1 MTTKSTETEPLAAP
15 APPSRRRNPT
25 ESKRRI
31 LDAAER
37 AFALRGYE
45 GARLRDIAQDAGV
58 HHALLHH
65 YYGDK
70 RGLFREVV
78 QRALTKVSTT
88 GFAQLSATD
97 DLNAATRSLVMGLV
111 DFFSSHRDLLHIIEG
126 AFRERGSEAQ
136 QLAASALREFIAPL
150 LMRIRRR
157 ISDAQAHHFV
167 RDDLDGEVMLVLGAG
182 DAVRDSPRDHRGARD
197 ATADGGAAG
206 SAQGAAVAIPRGGA
220 RTARDVRVSARRGAV
235 SGGERVGERVLRA

>member
-167 RDDLDGEVMLVLGAG
+167 RDDLDGEVMLLFGFSALAMPFVIRPEIIEALGMQPPTAEQL
-182 DAVRDSPRDHRGARD
+182 DRHKEQLSQYLVAALAPH
-197 ATADGGAAG
+197 AT
-206 SAQGAAVAIPRGGA
+206 SA
-220 RTARDVRVSARRGAV
+220 
-235 SGGERVGERVLRA
+235 

>member
-1 MTTKSTETEPLAAP
+1 MTTKSTDTEPLAAP

-45 GARLRDIAQDAGV
+45 GARLRDIAQEAGV

-78 QRALTKVSTT
+78 QRALTKVSNT
-88 GFAQLSATD
+88 GFTQLSAAD
-97 DLNAATRSLVMGLV
+97 DLEATTRALVAGLV
-111 DFFSSHRDLLHIIEG
+111 EFFSSHRDLLHIIEG

-136 QLAASALREFIAPL
+136 QLAATALREFIAPL
-150 LMRIRRR
+150 LVKIRQH
-157 ISDAQAHHFV
+157 ISDAQTRKVIRA
-167 RDDLDGEVMLVLGAG
+167 DLDAEVMLLFGFSALAMPFVARAEILEALGMRQPADEQLTKHKEQLSQYLIAALSPAG
-182 DAVRDSPRDHRGARD
+182 R
-197 ATADGGAAG
+197 
-206 SAQGAAVAIPRGGA
+206 
-220 RTARDVRVSARRGAV
+220 
-235 SGGERVGERVLRA
+235 